1 MGTGY
6 IKLHRKILDNGV
18 FADAEL
24 LKVFVWCILKANT
37 ESKIIYSR
45 KVEVGQFVT
54 GRITA
59 AEELR
64 LKPSTVYKR
73 MQVLKKQGYIDIDSN
88 TKNSLVTVLKY
99 KSYQLTGKTKKVNLD
114 TATKSFSDEVYSFN
128 YHKEMLADFI
138 DYWTEPNR
146 SKTKLRYQLEK
157 TFDIARRLKT
167 WAKRQKQYS
176 KTEKSNILDTWQEA
190 RNIVMDKNKQRFLND

>member
-1 MGTGY
+1 
-6 IKLHRKILDNGV
+6 
-18 FADAEL
+18 
-24 LKVFVWCILKANT
+24 
-37 ESKIIYSR
+37 
-45 KVEVGQFVT
+45 
-54 GRITA
+54 
-59 AEELR
+59 
-64 LKPSTVYKR
+64 

>member
-1 MGTGY
+1 MKGY

-37 ESKIIYSR
+37 TPNIVYGR
-45 KVEVGQFVT
+45 KVDVGQFIT
-54 GRITA
+54 GRVSA

-88 TKNSLVTVLKY
+88 TKNSLITVSKY
-99 KSYQLTGKTKKVNLD
+99 KSYQLDEKPKKRDLEAVY
-114 TATKSFSDEVYSFN
+114 KRFSDEVYS
-128 YHKEMLADFI
+128 YDYSAEMQAEFI

-146 SKTKLRYQLEK
+146 SKTKLRYELEK

-167 WAKRQKQYS
+167 WAKRQKQYT
-176 KTEKSNILDTWQEA
+176 KTEKKNIFDTWQEA
-190 RNIVMDKNKQRFLND
+190 RNIVNNG

>member
-1 MGTGY
+1 MKGY

-37 ESKIIYSR
+37 TPNIVYGR
-45 KVEVGQFVT
+45 KVDVGQFIT
-54 GRITA
+54 GRVSA

-88 TKNSLVTVLKY
+88 TKNSLITVSKY
-99 KSYQLTGKTKKVNLD
+99 KSYQLDQKPKKRDLEAVY
-114 TATKSFSDEVYSFN
+114 KRFSDEVYS
-128 YHKEMLADFI
+128 YDYSVEMQAEFI
-138 DYWTEPNR
+138 EYWTEPNR
-146 SKTKLRYQLEK
+146 SKTKLRYELEK
-157 TFDIARRLKT
+157 TFDIARRIKT
-167 WAKRQKQYS
+167 WAKRQKQYT
-176 KTEKSNILDTWQEA
+176 KTEKKNILDTWQEA
-190 RNIVMDKNKQRFLND
+190 RNIVNNG